1 MIGLQGTSSAQSVI
15 PTAYAM
21 PQSVVLPIADTA
33 LLTARTLARYHFP
46 EDEREQLKQLC
57 IRLKDTCSGQISCRF
72 AACPEKEDRLAAS
85 MTLGKGVDELQEKLQ
100 KQDMLLESYM
110 VETLAGE
117 ALMEAYSRFHTEIHR
132 RTGWFVKQMS
142 FLGSSS
148 EPIEQLPTLLKM
160 LDCNAQ
166 YTASYITCNESL
178 CLIPKK
184 SVVFWTELTKEG
196 VRCAGVCDSCE
207 NVQCENRIPDNPDN
221 QEAAEKTEGVVESIR
236 WPDLFGRPLPYGYNR
251 IFGR

>member
-1 MIGLQGTSSAQSVI
+1 M
-15 PTAYAM
+15 
-21 PQSVVLPIADTA
+21 LPIAGTA

-57 IRLKDTCSGQISCRF
+57 TRLKDTCSDQISCRF

-117 ALMEAYSRFHTEIHR
+117 ALMEAYSRFHAEIHR

-148 EPIEQLPTLLKM
+148 GIEFFAAT
-160 LDCNAQ
+160 
-166 YTASYITCNESL
+166 IESKAKL
-178 CLIPKK
+178 VYDQVSDWLEN
-184 SVVFWTELTKEG
+184 TG
-196 VRCAGVCDSCE
+196 DRCV
-207 NVQCENRIPDNPDN
+207 
-221 QEAAEKTEGVVESIR
+221 
-236 WPDLFGRPLPYGYNR
+236 
-251 IFGR
+251 

>member
-1 MIGLQGTSSAQSVI
+1 MGCRAHSACQPVGTASAQSVI
-15 PTAYAM
+15 PPVYAM

-57 IRLKDTCSGQISCRF
+57 TRLKDTCSDQISCRF

-117 ALMEAYSRFHTEIHR
+117 ALMEAYSRFHAEIHR

-148 EPIEQLPTLLKM
+148 EPIEQLPTYRFLHHL
-160 LDCNAQ
+160 Q
-166 YTASYITCNESL
+166 
-178 CLIPKK
+178 
-184 SVVFWTELTKEG
+184 
-196 VRCAGVCDSCE
+196 
-207 NVQCENRIPDNPDN
+207 
-221 QEAAEKTEGVVESIR
+221 
-236 WPDLFGRPLPYGYNR
+236 
-251 IFGR
+251 

>member
-1 MIGLQGTSSAQSVI
+1 MIAPRGTAGAQSARQPAGASSAQSVI
-15 PTAYAM
+15 PPVYAM

-57 IRLKDTCSGQISCRF
+57 TRLKDTCSDQISCRF

-117 ALMEAYSRFHTEIHR
+117 ALMEAYSRFHAEIHR

-148 EPIEQLPTLLKM
+148 EPI
-160 LDCNAQ
+160 
-166 YTASYITCNESL
+166 
-178 CLIPKK
+178 
-184 SVVFWTELTKEG
+184 
-196 VRCAGVCDSCE
+196 
-207 NVQCENRIPDNPDN
+207 
-221 QEAAEKTEGVVESIR
+221 
-236 WPDLFGRPLPYGYNR
+236 
-251 IFGR
+251 

>member
-1 MIGLQGTSSAQSVI
+1 MIAAQHPV
-15 PTAYAM
+15 YAM

-57 IRLKDTCSGQISCRF
+57 TRLKDACSDQISCRF

-100 KQDMLLESYM
+100 EQDMLLESYM

-117 ALMEAYSRFHTEIHR
+117 ALMEAYSRFHAEIHR

-148 EPIEQLPTLLKM
+148 EPIEQLPTLQKM
-160 LDCNAQ
+160 LDCNGQ

-236 WPDLFGRPLPYGYNR
+236 WPDLFERPLPYGYDR